1 MPLFLNWL
9 RCLEEMHDAS
19 EKIDPVEMTGNAV
32 LLNNNSEN
40 LEFLSRYY
48 PKTINVWAKD
58 LGEATIIQRMG
69 DVVSQLKENLMG
81 GLCLESMKP
90 GGTVLDGYIAEA
102 TKKKRR
108 PTPSKKL
115 QPLGVA
121 LEVPPLGV
129 RGNHQ
134 ARLDDI
140 RPRPLQTGEQQREG
154 LRMMQERDM
163 MNALNRFDVQMR
175 VRNVANIDEIR
186 VEVDPQEALEPQDVL
201 GDPF

>member
-1 MPLFLNWL
+1 
-9 RCLEEMHDAS
+9 
-19 EKIDPVEMTGNAV
+19 
-32 LLNNNSEN
+32 
-40 LEFLSRYY
+40 
-48 PKTINVWAKD
+48 
-58 LGEATIIQRMG
+58 
-69 DVVSQLKENLMG
+69 MG

-115 QPLGVA
+115 QPLEMADFERDLVEA
-121 LEVPPLGV
+121 PPLGV

-186 VEVDPQEALEPQDVL
+186 VEVDPQEALEPQDVP